1 MSNLDYYLDQAAE
14 ALREAH
20 RLNGIPVRA
29 DDVDRLHAEADKWI
43 ELARL
48 KVNSRG

>member
-1 MSNLDYYLDQAAE
+1 MANVDYYLNQAAD

-20 RLNGIPVRA
+20 RLNGISTRS

-43 ELARL
+43 EMAKL
-48 KVNSRG
+48 KGASDG